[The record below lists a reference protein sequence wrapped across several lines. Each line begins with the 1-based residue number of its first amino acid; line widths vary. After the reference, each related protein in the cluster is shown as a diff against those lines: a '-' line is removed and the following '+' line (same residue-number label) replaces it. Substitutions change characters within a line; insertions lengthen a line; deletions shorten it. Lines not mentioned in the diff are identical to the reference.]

1 MLDQGRVLFVDDD
14 VEIRAMLRRSLLGEG
29 FSVDTARTAQEGIEL
44 AQDRRPD
51 VVVMDIGLPDAD
63 GVDAVRDMRDA
74 GLWTPVLMLTAHGDI
89 ERRVH
94 SFKAGADDFLAKP
107 FHTDELVL
115 RLQALIRRA
124 KGVDDASDRMRVGE
138 LILDTRERR
147 CWRGTREIHLSPREL
162 SLLEYLMRNAGRVLS
177 RDQIADAIWGGF
189 IAEGSNAVDVYVG
202 YLRKKLEADGEERML
217 QTVRGHGFTLRAGGG
232 E

>member
-1 MLDQGRVLFVDDD
+1 GRVLVVDDD

-63 GVDAVRDMRDA
+63 GVEAVRDLRDA
-74 GLWTPVLMLTAHGDI
+74 GLWTPVLMLTAPGDMG
-89 ERRVH
+89 RGGT
-94 SFKAGADDFLAKP
+94 SFRGGAADSLAKP

-124 KGVDDASDRMRVGE
+124 KGVEDTDDRMRVGE

-147 CWRGTREIHLSPREL
+147 CWRGTREIHLSP
-162 SLLEYLMRNAGRVLS
+162 
-177 RDQIADAIWGGF
+177 
-189 IAEGSNAVDVYVG
+189 
-202 YLRKKLEADGEERML
+202 
-217 QTVRGHGFTLRAGGG
+217 
-232 E
+232 